1 MLPHN
6 VGLVYFHIIY
16 ALKFLEKKMYIQ
28 RELCK
33 TQSNMKQANS

>member
-16 ALKFLEKKMYIQ
+16 ALKFLEKKNVYPKGIM
-28 RELCK
+28 
-33 TQSNMKQANS
+33 